1 MYKDSLYFL
10 FCPRSKFGA
19 GFDAKK
25 KQKKSRLHK
34 KAKNL
39 NACLK

>member
-10 FCPRSKFGA
+10 FCL
-19 GFDAKK
+19 DAKK